1 MENEKIINL
10 LGNIS
15 YQIPGFL
22 TKKWVETCDQSGRT
36 YNTNNEIRFKI
47 PMLRSDLIL

>member
-15 YQIPGFL
+15 DQIPRFV

-36 YNTNNEIRFKI
+36 YNTNKEIRFKI
-47 PMLRSDLIL
+47 LMLRSDLIL